1 MPARIAGERENA
13 AFSHSPV
20 GHNLSE
26 CARKCPNVPECARM
40 CHECAPECAFFVPA
54 NIKCCAHDMTCMAP
68 EACKFIHSS
77 IDEGVKTRSLFHP
90 NVLENVRM
98 CLNVPECA
106 TNVRSNELFRSGK
119 YQVLRS

>member
-1 MPARIAGERENA
+1 MCRPELRGKAKTLHFPILLLA
-13 AFSHSPV
+13 
-20 GHNLSE
+20 E
-26 CARKCPNVPECARM
+26 CAS
-40 CHECAPECAFFVPA
+40 FVPA
-54 NIKCCAHDMTCMAP
+54 NIKCCAHGMTCMAP